1 MLTAGISRVNIGDK
15 SDLIGDN
22 YIDHRNSKEKKLVSK
37 IVILTFVFV
46 IITVFP
52 GAEGQPEE
60 SADTPRELKWAHVYD
75 PNDTFHQWALWSAEE
90 IEKRTD
96 GRYTVEVFPAS
107 SLGPEAD
114 IVEGLS
120 LGTID
125 IVYTGAAFIAN
136 TYGPIGIAEAPYVF
150 RDYDHWKAF
159 SKSDFFDSLAD
170 GYQDAS
176 GGHKIASVTYF
187 GARNVTSNRPINT
200 PADMRGL
207 KIRVPNAPLYLLF
220 TESVGANAAPL
231 AFSEVYLA
239 LQQGVVDAQEN
250 PMPFIR
256 SMKFYE
262 VQDYINVTQHIFNNV
277 GTIIGSASWNSFSDT
292 DKDIFV
298 EVMRE
303 AAARNSDEVNRLEG
317 ELVPWFRD
325 QGILVNQDVERTAF
339 MNAVRPSLLG
349 PRAVWDA
356 SHLERLE
363 SIR

>member
-1 MLTAGISRVNIGDK
+1 MRKVVPFA
-15 SDLIGDN
+15 LI
-22 YIDHRNSKEKKLVSK
+22 
-37 IVILTFVFV
+37 FFMA
-46 IITVFP
+46 TVFLQAR
-52 GAEGQPEE
+52 G
-60 SADTPRELKWAHVYD
+60 REASGTALKWAHVYD
-75 PNDTFHQWALWSAEE
+75 PNDTFHQWALWVAEQ
-90 IEKRTD
+90 IEQRTD
-96 GRYTVEVFPAS
+96 GRYTIEVFPAS

-125 IVYTGAAFIAN
+125 IIYTGAAFMAN
-136 TYGPIGIAEAPYVF
+136 TYGPIGIAEAPFVF
-150 RDYDHWKAF
+150 RDYEHWKAF

-187 GARNVTSNRPINT
+187 GARNVTSNRPINR
-200 PADMRGL
+200 PSDMKGL

-220 TESVGANAAPL
+220 TDAVGANAAPL

-262 VQDYINVTQHIFNNV
+262 VQDYINVTQHIFNSA
-277 GTIIGSASWNSFSDT
+277 GTIIGSALWDSLSET
-292 DKDIFV
+292 DRNIFLD
-298 EVMRE
+298 VMRE
-303 AAARNSDEVNRLEG
+303 AALKNSDEVKQLEL
-317 ELVPWFRD
+317 ELVPWFRE
-325 QGILVNQDVERTAF
+325 QGIVVNQDVDRMAF
-339 MNAVRPSLLG
+339 MDAVRPALLG

-356 SHLERLE
+356 AHLEQLE
-363 SIR
+363 GIR

>member
-1 MLTAGISRVNIGDK
+1 MIKIYMLTVM
-15 SDLIGDN
+15 
-22 YIDHRNSKEKKLVSK
+22 LV
-37 IVILTFVFV
+37 L
-46 IITVFP
+46 ITVFS
-52 GAEGQPEE
+52 GAEGQSEQ
-60 SADTPRELKWAHVYD
+60 SADTPRKLKWAHVYD
-75 PNDTFHQWALWSAEE
+75 PNDTFHQWALWVAEK
-90 IEKRTD
+90 IEERTD
-96 GRYTVEVFPAS
+96 GRFIIEVFPAS

-120 LGTID
+120 LGTVD

-159 SKSDFFDSLAD
+159 SVSDFFDTLAD
-170 GYQDAS
+170 GYQKAS

-200 PADMRGL
+200 PADMAGL

-220 TESVGANAAPL
+220 TEAVGANAAPI

-262 VQDYINVTQHIFNNV
+262 VQDYINVTRHIINNA
-277 GTIIGSASWNSFSDT
+277 GTIISSALWNSLSEADR
-292 DKDIFV
+292 DIFV

-303 AAARNSDEVNRLEG
+303 AAARNSDEVNQLEA
-317 ELVPWFRD
+317 ELVPWFQD
-325 QGILVNQDVERTAF
+325 QGIIVNQDVDRKAF
-339 MNAVRPSLLG
+339 MDTVRPALLG
-349 PRAVWDA
+349 PRAIWDA
-356 SHLERLE
+356 SHLEQLE
-363 SIR
+363 NIR

>member
-1 MLTAGISRVNIGDK
+1 MRTVVPFALIVFMATVSLEARGREASGTA
-15 SDLIGDN
+15 
-22 YIDHRNSKEKKLVSK
+22 
-37 IVILTFVFV
+37 
-46 IITVFP
+46 
-52 GAEGQPEE
+52 
-60 SADTPRELKWAHVYD
+60 LKWAHVYD
-75 PNDTFHQWALWSAEE
+75 PNDTFHQWALWVAEQ
-90 IEKRTD
+90 IEQRTD
-96 GRYTVEVFPAS
+96 GRYTIEVFPAS

-125 IVYTGAAFIAN
+125 IIYTGAAFMAN
-136 TYGPIGIAEAPYVF
+136 TYGPIGIAEAPFVF
-150 RDYDHWKAF
+150 RDYEHWKAF

-187 GARNVTSNRPINT
+187 GARNVTSNRPINR
-200 PADMRGL
+200 PSDMKGL

-220 TESVGANAAPL
+220 TDAVGANAAPL

-262 VQDYINVTQHIFNNV
+262 VQDYINVTQHIFNSA
-277 GTIIGSASWNSFSDT
+277 GTIIGSALWDSLSEADRN
-292 DKDIFV
+292 IFV
-298 EVMRE
+298 DVMRE
-303 AAARNSDEVNRLEG
+303 AALKNSDEVKQLEL
-317 ELVPWFRD
+317 ELVPWFRE
-325 QGILVNQDVERTAF
+325 QGIVVNQDVDRMAF
-339 MNAVRPSLLG
+339 MDAVRPALLG

-356 SHLERLE
+356 SHLEQLE